1 MYTGQWLHNASLVA
15 QAIKN
20 LPAMQETQVPSLGR
34 GRSPGEGKGYSLQY
48 SPLENPV
55 DRGAWWVIVHEVAKS
70 QTWLSDYHTGSQM
83 LSCILGHISKAGFPL
98 NTSIKIIHTFKWS
111 SPTNTHTQWLF
122 AERKTNTEEQECLSD
137 NFASFISLYT
147 LWISH
152 ICISQNAKILQY
164 MQIKQCDISY

>member
-70 QTWLSDYHTGSQM
+70 QT
-83 LSCILGHISKAGFPL
+83 
-98 NTSIKIIHTFKWS
+98 
-111 SPTNTHTQWLF
+111 
-122 AERKTNTEEQECLSD
+122 
-137 NFASFISLYT
+137 
-147 LWISH
+147 
-152 ICISQNAKILQY
+152 
-164 MQIKQCDISY
+164 